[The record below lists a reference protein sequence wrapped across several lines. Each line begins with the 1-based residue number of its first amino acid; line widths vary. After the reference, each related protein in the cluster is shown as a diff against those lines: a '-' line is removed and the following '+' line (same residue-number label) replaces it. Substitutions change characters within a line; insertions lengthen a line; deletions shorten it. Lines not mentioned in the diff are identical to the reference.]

1 MQPGQWYIL
10 LRRLPQMA
18 PSGGA
23 AATSGS
29 ITVCIWRPL
38 GVSTTPTRR
47 AVAISRPLMARI
59 IGAWRISLHEIFDHF
74 GVKDDDLL
82 SEIVNGMCLFVS
94 VVMAFSHLRLKASQH

>member
-1 MQPGQWYIL
+1 
-10 LRRLPQMA
+10 
-18 PSGGA
+18 
-23 AATSGS
+23 
-29 ITVCIWRPL
+29 
-38 GVSTTPTRR
+38 
-47 AVAISRPLMARI
+47 MARI